1 MMISKELKQF
11 LDVLNQEID
20 DDEYE
25 YRETGCDE
33 RTIAS
38 ESARFTENTG
48 LTLDAEYLALMAV
61 TNGVLFN
68 GMTIFPFRKHE
79 HCDETIAQAN
89 DDMRE
94 HLSDEYLY
102 YGSFDEEL
110 YCYHIPSAGYQAIEY
125 AGMPVWEYFE
135 SANAMFMYMMNRCM
149 P

>member
-1 MMISKELKQF
+1 MISKELKQS
-11 LDVLNQEID
+11 LDRLNQEID

-25 YRETGCDE
+25 YRETGCDG
-33 RTIAS
+33 RTIES
-38 ESARFTENTG
+38 ESMRFQENTG

-61 TNGVLFN
+61 TNGVMFN
-68 GMTIFPFRKHE
+68 GMTIFPLRKHE